1 MKTGCG
7 KMSVKK
13 SSTSKDQLRQSI
25 IAVIER
31 KGLPEEFG
39 ALIADSLGTEKTM
52 TRMLSYLVRL
62 GPASAEEIAD
72 EMLAIKAEF
81 EGYRQKKINEYY
93 NIQMN
98 RLMNSGLLDEEE

>member
-1 MKTGCG
+1 
-7 KMSVKK
+7 MSKAAEQATK
-13 SSTSKDQLRQSI
+13 EQLRESI
-25 IAVIER
+25 IAVIRR
-31 KGLPEEFG
+31 KGLPDEFG

-72 EMLAIKAEF
+72 EMLAIKSEF

-93 NIQMN
+93 NIKMN
-98 RLMNSGLLDEEE
+98 QLMNSGPLDDDD

>member
-1 MKTGCG
+1 
-7 KMSVKK
+7 MSAKK

-39 ALIADSLGTEKTM
+39 TLIADSLGTEKTM

-98 RLMNSGLLDEEE
+98 RLMNSGPLDGED

>member
-1 MKTGCG
+1 
-7 KMSVKK
+7 MSKAAEQATK
-13 SSTSKDQLRQSI
+13 EQLRESI
-25 IAVIER
+25 IAIIRR
-31 KGLPEEFG
+31 KGLPDEFG

-62 GPASAEEIAD
+62 GPAGAEEIAD

-93 NIQMN
+93 NIKMN
-98 RLMNSGLLDEEE
+98 QLMNSGPLDDDD

>member
-1 MKTGCG
+1 MKNTTEATT
-7 KMSVKK
+7 KE
-13 SSTSKDQLRQSI
+13 QLRESI
-25 IAVIER
+25 ISVIQR

-93 NIQMN
+93 NIKMN
-98 RLMNSGLLDEEE
+98 ELMNSGPLDDD

>member
-1 MKTGCG
+1 MKNTTEATT
-7 KMSVKK
+7 KE
-13 SSTSKDQLRQSI
+13 QLRENI
-25 IAVIER
+25 ISVIQR

-93 NIQMN
+93 NIKMN
-98 RLMNSGLLDEEE
+98 ELMNSGPLDDD